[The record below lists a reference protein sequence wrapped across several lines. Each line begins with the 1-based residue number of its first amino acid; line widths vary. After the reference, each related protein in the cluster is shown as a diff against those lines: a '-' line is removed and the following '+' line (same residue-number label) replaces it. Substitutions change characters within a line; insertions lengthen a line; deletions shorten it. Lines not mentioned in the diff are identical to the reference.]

1 MMLPLS
7 PAAMG
12 TSMRADY
19 EDWVAAGKPCLRRR
33 CGHRHCDHIP
43 SEAMEC
49 DACDCLG
56 FVGLAD
62 GSAVG
67 RAQYWAS
74 TVSPTSRESR
84 DHDRDAC

>member
-1 MMLPLS
+1 MLPLP

-12 TSMRADY
+12 ASMRAGY
-19 EDWVAAGKPCLRRR
+19 QDWVAAGTPCLRQS

-56 FVGLAD
+56 FVGFPHVDDALREF
-62 GSAVG
+62 G
-67 RAQYWAS
+67 
-74 TVSPTSRESR
+74 PTSREGR